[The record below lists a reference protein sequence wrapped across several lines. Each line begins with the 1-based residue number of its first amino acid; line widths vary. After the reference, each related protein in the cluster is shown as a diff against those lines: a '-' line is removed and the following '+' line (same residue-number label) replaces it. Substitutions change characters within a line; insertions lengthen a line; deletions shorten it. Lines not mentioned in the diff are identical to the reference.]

1 MPESLNVLLGVSG
14 GIAAFKVPEIVRSL
28 RLKGHAVRCAMTHSA
43 GAFVTPLTL
52 EVLTEAPV
60 YREEYLEANNSGEE
74 LHISAARW
82 ADVMCVAPATCN
94 TLARLALGLADD
106 FLATTCLAFTG
117 RLLVAPAMT
126 SEMWD
131 KPIIQA
137 HVATLRERGV
147 EFVGPV
153 VGPLAT
159 GEIGMGRMAEPEEI
173 VAAVEMTPRRGDLA
187 GRTVLVTAGP
197 TQEPLDPV
205 RFLSNR
211 SSGKMG
217 FSLAAEAASRG
228 ARTLLVSGPVALPTA
243 RGVERF
249 DVATA
254 AEMAEMVER
263 LAPQA
268 EVVIMAAAVA
278 DFKPREVLET
288 KLKKGAGPPDLK
300 LESTQDILSAL
311 VETAPNAL
319 RIGFAAET
327 GDLEG
332 EAKRKLDEK
341 GAHWIIAN
349 DVSRSDI
356 GFEVDL
362 NEVTVYRRDQPPK
375 TIPRQAKRQIARQL
389 FDLVK
394 QELEELERWKASQ
407 GE

>member
-14 GIAAFKVPEIVRSL
+14 GIAAFKAPEIVRSL
-28 RLKGHAVRCAMTHSA
+28 RLKGHTVRCAMTRSA

-52 EVLTEAPV
+52 EVLTESPV

-82 ADVMCVAPATCN
+82 ANVMCVAPATCN

-126 SEMWD
+126 TEMWE

-137 HVATLRERGV
+137 HVACLRDRGV
-147 EFVGPV
+147 ELVGPV
-153 VGPLAT
+153 IGPLAT
-159 GEIGMGRMAEPEEI
+159 GEVGMGRMAEPEEI
-173 VAAVEMTPRRGDLA
+173 VAAVEKTPKRGDFA
-187 GRTVLVTAGP
+187 GTSVLVTAGP
-197 TQEPLDPV
+197 THEPLDPV

-228 ARTLLVSGPVALPTA
+228 ARTLLVSGPVALPTPP
-243 RGVERF
+243 GVERF

-263 LAPQA
+263 LASQA

-278 DFKPREVLET
+278 DFRPQEVFET
-288 KLKKGAGPPDLK
+288 KLKKGSGPPDLK

-311 VETAPNAL
+311 GEIAPNAL

-332 EAKRKLDEK
+332 EARRKLEEK

-356 GFEVDL
+356 GLGSDL
-362 NEVTVYRRDQPPK
+362 NEVTIFRRDQPPK
-375 TIPRQAKRQIARQL
+375 TIPQQAKRRIARQL

-394 QELEELERWKASQ
+394 QDLEKGAMGKASQ

>member
-14 GIAAFKVPEIVRSL
+14 GIAAFKAPEIVRSL
-28 RLKGHAVRCAMTHSA
+28 RLEGHAVRCAMTHSA

-106 FLATTCLAFTG
+106 FLATTCLAFIG

-126 SEMWD
+126 SEMWE
-131 KPIIQA
+131 KPVIQA
-137 HVATLRERGV
+137 HVAALRERGV

-153 VGPLAT
+153 VGLLAT
-159 GEIGMGRMAEPEEI
+159 GEVGMGRMAEPEEI
-173 VAAVEMTPRRGDLA
+173 VAAIEMMPGRGSLA

-205 RFLSNR
+205 RFFSNR

-228 ARTLLVSGPVALPTA
+228 ARTLLVSGPVALSTP

-254 AEMAEMVER
+254 AEMADVVER
-263 LAPQA
+263 LAPEA
-268 EVVIMAAAVA
+268 DVVIMAAAVA
-278 DFKPREVLET
+278 DFKPRKVFET
-288 KLKKGAGPPDLK
+288 KLKKGSGPPDLT
-300 LESTQDILSAL
+300 LESTPDILSTL
-311 VETAPNAL
+311 GETAPNAL

-327 GDLEG
+327 GHLED
-332 EAKRKLDEK
+332 EAKRKLEEK

-356 GFEVDL
+356 GFGTDV

-375 TIPRQAKRQIARQL
+375 AIPRQSKRQIAGQL

-394 QELEELERWKASQ
+394 QELEEFAMRTVSKDE
-407 GE
+407 